1 MIQHVI
7 SLQDVVNCA
16 PLTDRGALGRGSGST
31 SSWTGALL
39 CVLTVV
45 QAQCSS
51 LRSTSP
57 HPFLP
62 SHRLFPPPHHSFP
75 RFSCGRHIPT
85 PQKSQLKCP
94 LPLETSLITYIK
106 AGAHAPQ
113 PYTQLF
119 AISAQIFHSRT
130 ITIVII
136 LYLMVCFLFE
146 VSLPPGGQEPCLSY
160 IYCTPSPSQAQSLCF
175 WWMDGQTNG
184 QIGARRE
191 ERDR

>member
-119 AISAQIFHSRT
+119 SISAQIFHSRT

-146 VSLPPGGQEPCLSY
+146 VSLPPGGQDTSDSSFAFFLNLQLRV
-160 IYCTPSPSQAQSLCF
+160 SPQ
-175 WWMDGQTNG
+175 
-184 QIGARRE
+184 
-191 ERDR
+191 